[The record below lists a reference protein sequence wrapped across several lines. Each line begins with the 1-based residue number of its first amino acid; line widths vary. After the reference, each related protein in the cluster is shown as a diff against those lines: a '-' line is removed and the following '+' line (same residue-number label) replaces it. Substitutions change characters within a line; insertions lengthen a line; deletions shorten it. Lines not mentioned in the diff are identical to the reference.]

1 MHDIVLERVPRK
13 KHVAFTLNHVAEHT
27 LQEGNFA
34 GFTQIRRVF
43 IRRRFCE
50 FGRNLDLLN
59 ARGDSSKLQLFR
71 YCQECGILNH

>member
-43 IRRRFCE
+43 IRRRSA
-50 FGRNLDLLN
+50 NL
-59 ARGDSSKLQLFR
+59 G
-71 YCQECGILNH
+71 GI